1 MIIEDDIK
9 ICELLVDY
17 LAKHNFKST
26 AKHMPSEGVSY
37 LKSDAVDLVILD
49 VMLPE
54 FDGFEALK
62 RIRSFSGVP
71 VIMLTARGE
80 TTDKIVGLELG
91 ADDYM
96 SKPFEPREL
105 VARINSIFRRREYTP
120 QTSEKTFGELSINKQ
135 YRRVKLLNREIELT
149 ALEFDLID
157 LLSSQPGK
165 KWSRDEIMNSL
176 HGRDSDVFSR
186 SIDIAISRLRQ
197 KLGDSKESSKYIQ
210 TIWGVG
216 YLFVGGMEQ

>member
-1 MIIEDDIK
+1 
-9 ICELLVDY
+9 
-17 LAKHNFKST
+17 
-26 AKHMPSEGVSY
+26 
-37 LKSDAVDLVILD
+37 
-49 VMLPE
+49 MLPVM
-54 FDGFEALK
+54 DGFETLK
-62 RIRSFSGVP
+62 RLRKFSDVP

-105 VARINSIFRRREYTP
+105 VARINSILRRRSIEP
-120 QTSEKTFGELSINKQ
+120 EEPHKTFGPLEIRRDL
-135 YRRVKLLNREIELT
+135 RRVSLQGKEVDLT
-149 ALEFDLID
+149 SLEFDLLD
-157 LLSSQPGK
+157 MLSAVPGK

-197 KLGDSKESSKYIQ
+197 KLGDSKDNPKWIQ
-210 TIWGVG
+210 TIWGTG
-216 YLFVGGMEQ
+216 YCFVGGDS